1 MSCGVPIPSRAL
13 KQARRPA
20 VEPDRLA
27 SYVATGSASRSS
39 SRAKAAHICVGGA
52 GWVLLGLLWLWQ
64 SASRDIPGD
73 WATVVSA
80 AGGAWLALAA
90 LSVVWVRWNQGIYR
104 RRHNRRT
111 PLVTEVQ
118 FERDAVGRRIAA
130 PPDGLDGSQIVI
142 TIDGPAAVKRY
153 LAG

>member
-1 MSCGVPIPSRAL
+1 M
-13 KQARRPA
+13 
-20 VEPDRLA
+20 
-27 SYVATGSASRSS
+27 
-39 SRAKAAHICVGGA
+39 
-52 GWVLLGLLWLWQ
+52 
-64 SASRDIPGD
+64 
-73 WATVVSA
+73 
-80 AGGAWLALAA
+80 

-130 PPDGLDGSQIVI
+130 PPDGLDGSEIVI